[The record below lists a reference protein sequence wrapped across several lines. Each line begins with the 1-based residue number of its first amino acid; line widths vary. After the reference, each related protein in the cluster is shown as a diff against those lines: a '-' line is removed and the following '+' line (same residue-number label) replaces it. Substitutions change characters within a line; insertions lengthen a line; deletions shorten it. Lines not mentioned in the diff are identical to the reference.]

1 MRLRL
6 PIGRICMSLALMGS
20 LALPGRGLRAEEP
33 RHDWSRVQALPVGQK
48 IIVKLFKG
56 MGPKV
61 KGVYVSSDA
70 GHIVVRRRNAQAV
83 TIPKDHVRLVVGKER
98 QRHAV
103 LIGAVAGFAIGAGLS
118 TIGDFRQPLG
128 ALLIGGPFAGIGAL
142 IGFAFQA
149 GGKHFVV
156 YQAENQDPRASRT
169 P

>member
-1 MRLRL
+1 MAKSGVSLCL
-6 PIGRICMSLALMGS
+6 MISLAWMG
-20 LALPGRGLRAEEP
+20 PGLRAEEP
-33 RHDWSRVQALPVGQK
+33 RHDWSRVQVLPADQK
-48 IIVKLFKG
+48 IVVKSFRG

-70 GHIVVRRRNAQAV
+70 DRLIVRKQNGQTV
-83 TIPKDHVRLVVGKER
+83 TIPKDRIRLVLGKER

-149 GGKHFVV
+149 GGKHIVV
-156 YQAENQDPRASRT
+156 YQAENQDPRGSRT

>member
-1 MRLRL
+1 MRLRF
-6 PIGRICMSLALMGS
+6 PIGRIRMSLALMLA
-20 LALPGRGLRAEEP
+20 LALPGPGLRAEEP
-33 RHDWSRVQALPVGQK
+33 RHDWSRVQALPADQK
-48 IIVKLFKG
+48 IVVKLFKG

-61 KGVYVSSDA
+61 KGAYVSSDA

-149 GGKHFVV
+149 GGKHIVV

>member
-1 MRLRL
+1 MAKSGVSLCL
-6 PIGRICMSLALMGS
+6 MISLAWMG
-20 LALPGRGLRAEEP
+20 PGLHAEEP
-33 RHDWSRVQALPVGQK
+33 RHDWSRVQALPADQK
-48 IIVKLFKG
+48 VVVKSFKG

-70 GHIVVRRRNAQAV
+70 DRLIVRRQNGQAV

-149 GGKHFVV
+149 GGKHIVV
-156 YQAENQDPRASRT
+156 YQVENQDPRASRA